1 MHRAWGLGGASWG
14 MAVLSNPP
22 DVFTFQVELGQREE
36 GHPERPQ
43 RAEVDPPGTDL
54 SSSHEET
61 FSSERCLGVGWGDVV
76 SETTGGWQEHRVWD
90 DRTQVRIL
98 MLPFMVC
105 GVLGGSVSPPAKRK
119 EKQWSERYCK

>member
-1 MHRAWGLGGASWG
+1 

-61 FSSERCLGVGWGDVV
+61 FSRERCLGVGWGDVV
-76 SETTGGWQEHRVWD
+76 SALCIVRPQEAGRSIGFGMIGL
-90 DRTQVRIL
+90 R
-98 MLPFMVC
+98 FA
-105 GVLGGSVSPPAKRK
+105 S
-119 EKQWSERYCK
+119 